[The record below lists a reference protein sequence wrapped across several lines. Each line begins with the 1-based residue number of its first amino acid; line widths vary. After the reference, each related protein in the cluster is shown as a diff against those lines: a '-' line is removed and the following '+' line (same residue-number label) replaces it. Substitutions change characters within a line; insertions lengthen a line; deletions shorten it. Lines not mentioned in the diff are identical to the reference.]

1 MLLMSDH
8 KAALSPPPRTL
19 IIGYGNP
26 GRQDDGL
33 GPAFVS
39 RLIRQ
44 QDLPV
49 WLTTASAYQLEVELA
64 ETLLS
69 CDRVVFVDATLEA
82 GAPFSFRR
90 IQADAS
96 GEGFGSH
103 SLSPGALLALCAV
116 IYGHQPEGY
125 VLAIQGIEFDL
136 FEEQLSSD
144 AQNNLKEAS
153 EFFLNW
159 LEGGYTELTAR

>member
-44 QDLPV
+44 QDYL
-49 WLTTASAYQLEVELA
+49 
-64 ETLLS
+64 
-69 CDRVVFVDATLEA
+69 
-82 GAPFSFRR
+82 
-90 IQADAS
+90 
-96 GEGFGSH
+96 FG
-103 SLSPGALLALCAV
+103 
-116 IYGHQPEGY
+116 
-125 VLAIQGIEFDL
+125 
-136 FEEQLSSD
+136 
-144 AQNNLKEAS
+144 
-153 EFFLNW
+153 
-159 LEGGYTELTAR
+159 